1 MKKKIIK
8 WSLIVTISALIIG
21 GSIVYY
27 LFNMPHRDVQ
37 STPADYKMAATE
49 LVDEYLKDSQK
60 ANSKYLQEEGES
72 KIIAVTG
79 TVFSIETNLN
89 DEKVVLLKKDSEY
102 AGVSCTFMTSTN
114 EHATALKIGEQVSI
128 KGVIRAGA
136 SYDDDM
142 EIYEDVIMEK
152 CDIYT
157 NN

>member
-8 WSLIVTISALIIG
+8 WSLIGTVAILIIG

-49 LVDEYLKDSQK
+49 LVEEYLTDSDK

-79 TVFSIETNLN
+79 TVFSIETNMN
-89 DEKVVLLKKDSEY
+89 DEKVVLLKKDSES
-102 AGVSCTFMTSTN
+102 AGVSCTFMTN
-114 EHATALKIGEQVSI
+114 DHAVALKIGEQVSI

-136 SYDDDM
+136 SYDEDM

-157 NN
+157 N